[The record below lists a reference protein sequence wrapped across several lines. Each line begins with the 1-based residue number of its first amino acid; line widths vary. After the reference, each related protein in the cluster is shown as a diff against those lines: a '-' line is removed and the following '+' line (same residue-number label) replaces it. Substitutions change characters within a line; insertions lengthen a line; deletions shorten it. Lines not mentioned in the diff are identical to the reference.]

1 MSNAPTKITFTPAL
15 RDAFQSAYD
24 HAIANEQDK
33 FNWHGHAYVTNYAK
47 YLLQHLD
54 NQFA

>member
-24 HAIANEQDK
+24 HAIDNGHQQFK
-33 FNWHGHAYVTNYAK
+33 WHGHDYLTSYAK

>member
-15 RDAFQSAYD
+15 RDALQSAYD
-24 HAIANEQDK
+24 HAVAKEQDE
-33 FNWHGHAYVTNYAK
+33 FNWHGNAYVTNYAK